1 MQTHKHILAI
11 DCCNSFF
18 FLSFEPLSS
27 VNASLSTFVLFLLSL
42 LFSFFFSESSFF
54 FLLAVD
60 VRERCFRKSNG
71 ERHLKECVCAL
82 WHTSYCSF
90 SFLSLLPIRADLYF
104 WYLVFRRTKSVLW
117 KDMWNT
123 VENYVFFGIDACLFF
138 FRSSKIKRALR
149 FPASSFFFLSLSCLL
164 PFAFCLLPL
173 RCLTSWQW
181 R

>member
-1 MQTHKHILAI
+1 MQTHKHILVI

-18 FLSFEPLSS
+18 FFVFRASVDCECVAIYFCFVPPLFAIQFFS
-27 VNASLSTFVLFLLSL
+27 
-42 LFSFFFSESSFF
+42 FSFFLRVFFF
-54 FLLAVD
+54 FLLAVC

-71 ERHLKECVCAL
+71 ERRLKEYVCAL

-123 VENYVFFGIDACLFF
+123 VECYVFFFFGIDACLFF
-138 FRSSKIKRALR
+138 YFAL
-149 FPASSFFFLSLSCLL
+149 PK
-164 PFAFCLLPL
+164 
-173 RCLTSWQW
+173 
-181 R
+181 